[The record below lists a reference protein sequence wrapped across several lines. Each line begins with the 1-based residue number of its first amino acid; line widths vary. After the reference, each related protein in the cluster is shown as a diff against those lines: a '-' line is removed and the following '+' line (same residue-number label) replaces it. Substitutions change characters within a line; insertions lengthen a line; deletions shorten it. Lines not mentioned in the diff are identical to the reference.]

1 MLFDQKGLELRLY
14 AVAGLQLIDQV
25 HTSSEPHSLRRRS
38 AFFLGMRYAEHG
50 ESTVN
55 ARGSGA
61 SGAEDAEENAEPE
74 RKVSPSKRD
83 ARWLQ

>member
-1 MLFDQKGLELRLY
+1 MLFDQKGTGTSALRSRWIATYRSSAHELR
-14 AVAGLQLIDQV
+14 APFAAQTVG
-25 HTSSEPHSLRRRS
+25 
-38 AFFLGMRYAEHG
+38 FFLGMRYAEHG
-50 ESTVN
+50 ELTVN